1 MANGFF
7 YSVKAIVDK
16 ASFEQGRAE
25 LAKLEQTSKKLIVG
39 IAGAATALTG
49 MATIAGNV
57 AQQEMKVA
65 HSVGMSTTALASWKT
80 ACNIAGASANG
91 LISALG
97 SLEIKMQH
105 LKTGQ
110 VDTGLAKNLG
120 MLGIGYGDFAEMD
133 SESRMRAVFNSA
145 GQMEDQRLAA
155 VLIGDTL
162 GPAAKEY
169 YESLKL
175 SGKSLEQQL
184 REAKQLNFVSEQN
197 RKEAAIFASEFNS
210 VKEAGKS
217 ITMLI
222 GSEIGSALTP
232 TVRKLKNY
240 LIENKNAIVK
250 GITGVVSQVS
260 GVFKG
265 ITGAIEKV
273 VPYVQ
278 GLIDKFGGLDQVIVK
293 VGIGFAAI
301 KLTQFAGGIAG
312 IISSVNLL
320 KAALSGIGKGLL
332 VGGIFAVLQ
341 SLLYFFD
348 GKDNTHSILEV
359 IIPKIKELS
368 KAMGFDESFEN
379 FKNSLKSLGES
390 FTKLIDALGGKDA
403 VVKGIASI
411 STAIAGFAIERLTS
425 LVDVLSSLVGIIDG
439 LVSADFNKVAEN
451 IKLLGTAT
459 GEFIF
464 GKTSTDLQKS
474 FNEKG
479 AFGLWDFGG
488 VIWGAMMGD
497 EDAKKTLSDY
507 LWNATSKKTP
517 PKKEGNKKTVSTT
530 SVSQPTA
537 YDLKNKYRN
546 GSMQD
551 GILSPNGKITQVS
564 PQDWVFAVKNVDD
577 LARAF
582 LPNNINSSTSNSIIV
597 NQTFNV
603 ESQDM
608 AQTVK
613 VSAFNGVQDAL
624 KNAYKQSSSFIQQ
637 MPGVR

>member
-49 MATIAGNV
+49 MATIAGNI

-91 LISALG
+91 LVSALG
-97 SLEIKMQH
+97 SLETKMQH

-197 RKEAAIFASEFNS
+197 RKEAAIFAAEFNS

-260 GVFKG
+260 GIFKG

-273 VPYVQ
+273 APFVQ

-293 VGIGFAAI
+293 VGIGFAAL

-320 KAALSGIGKGLL
+320 KAALTGIGTGLL
-332 VGGIFAVLQ
+332 AGGIFAVLQ
-341 SLLYFFD
+341 SLLYYFD
-348 GKDNTHSILEV
+348 GNDKTHSILEI
-359 IIPKIKELS
+359 IIPKIKELQ
-368 KAMGFDESFEN
+368 KELNIHIDTEQFKELAAELKKMWENTEN
-379 FKNSLKSLGES
+379 FRKAFAEIMGEVFMQGLKNITDGINALSASVTFALQLFNAFKEGGFTGGVEFIMQSIKES
-390 FTKLIDALGGKDA
+390 KGDGPVAEHLNNTGK
-403 VVKGIASI
+403 
-411 STAIAGFAIERLTS
+411 IAGYIMNPQNILRDLGIKLYGKLKADDEIE
-425 LVDVLSSLVGIIDG
+425 DGII
-439 LVSADFNKVAEN
+439 
-451 IKLLGTAT
+451 
-459 GEFIF
+459 
-464 GKTSTDLQKS
+464 
-474 FNEKG
+474 
-479 AFGLWDFGG
+479 
-488 VIWGAMMGD
+488 
-497 EDAKKTLSDY
+497 
-507 LWNATSKKTP
+507 
-517 PKKEGNKKTVSTT
+517 
-530 SVSQPTA
+530 
-537 YDLKNKYRN
+537 
-546 GSMQD
+546 
-551 GILSPNGKITQVS
+551 SPNGKVTKVS
-564 PQDWVFAVKNVDD
+564 PNDWVFAAKNVSD
-577 LARAF
+577 LASGF
-582 LPNNINSSTSNSIIV
+582 IPNNINSSTSNSIIV

>member
-91 LISALG
+91 LVSALG
-97 SLEIKMQH
+97 SLETKMQH

-197 RKEAAIFASEFNS
+197 RKEAAIFAAEFNS

-260 GVFKG
+260 GIFKG
-265 ITGAIEKV
+265 IAGVIEKV
-273 VPYVQ
+273 APYVQ

-320 KAALSGIGKGLL
+320 KAALTGIGTGLL
-332 VGGIFAVLQ
+332 AGGIFL
-341 SLLYFFD
+341 
-348 GKDNTHSILEV
+348 ILEDIFGYFRGADSV
-359 IIPKIKELS
+359 TEDILLWLDEMKKKFDIHIDTEQFNELAAELKKMWENTENFRKAFAEIMGEVFMQGLKAITDGINALSASVTFALQLFNAFKEGGFTGGVEFIMQSIKES
-368 KAMGFDESFEN
+368 KGDGPVAEHLN
-379 FKNSLKSLGES
+379 N
-390 FTKLIDALGGKDA
+390 TGK
-403 VVKGIASI
+403 
-411 STAIAGFAIERLTS
+411 IAGYIMNPQNILRDLGIKLYGKLKADDEIE
-425 LVDVLSSLVGIIDG
+425 DGII
-439 LVSADFNKVAEN
+439 
-451 IKLLGTAT
+451 
-459 GEFIF
+459 
-464 GKTSTDLQKS
+464 
-474 FNEKG
+474 
-479 AFGLWDFGG
+479 
-488 VIWGAMMGD
+488 
-497 EDAKKTLSDY
+497 
-507 LWNATSKKTP
+507 
-517 PKKEGNKKTVSTT
+517 
-530 SVSQPTA
+530 
-537 YDLKNKYRN
+537 
-546 GSMQD
+546 
-551 GILSPNGKITQVS
+551 SPNGKVTKVS
-564 PQDWVFAVKNVDD
+564 PNDWVFAAKNVSD
-577 LARAF
+577 LASGF
-582 LPNNINSSTSNSIIV
+582 IPNNINSSTSNSIVV

-624 KNAYKQSSSFIQQ
+624 KDAYKQSSSFIQQ

>member
-16 ASFEQGRAE
+16 ASFEQGRSE

-97 SLEIKMQH
+97 SLETKMQH

-133 SESRMRAVFNSA
+133 SESRMRTVFNSA

-197 RKEAAIFASEFNS
+197 RKEAAIFAAEFNS

-260 GVFKG
+260 GIFKG
-265 ITGAIEKV
+265 IAGAIEKV
-273 VPYVQ
+273 APYVQ

-293 VGIGFAAI
+293 VGIGFAAL

-320 KAALSGIGKGLL
+320 KAALTGIGTGLL
-332 VGGIFAVLQ
+332 AGGIFL
-341 SLLYFFD
+341 
-348 GKDNTHSILEV
+348 ILEDIFGYFRGADSV
-359 IIPKIKELS
+359 TEDVLLWLDEMKKKFDIHIDTEQFKELAAELKKMWENTENFRKAFAEIMGEVFMQGLKAITDGINALSASVTFALQLFNAFKEGGFTGGVEFIMQAIKESEGDGPVAEHL
-368 KAMGFDESFEN
+368 N
-379 FKNSLKSLGES
+379 N
-390 FTKLIDALGGKDA
+390 TGK
-403 VVKGIASI
+403 
-411 STAIAGFAIERLTS
+411 IAGYIMNPQNILRDLGIKLYGKLKADDEIE
-425 LVDVLSSLVGIIDG
+425 DGII
-439 LVSADFNKVAEN
+439 
-451 IKLLGTAT
+451 
-459 GEFIF
+459 
-464 GKTSTDLQKS
+464 
-474 FNEKG
+474 
-479 AFGLWDFGG
+479 
-488 VIWGAMMGD
+488 
-497 EDAKKTLSDY
+497 
-507 LWNATSKKTP
+507 
-517 PKKEGNKKTVSTT
+517 
-530 SVSQPTA
+530 
-537 YDLKNKYRN
+537 
-546 GSMQD
+546 
-551 GILSPNGKITQVS
+551 SPNGKVTKVS
-564 PQDWVFAVKNVDD
+564 PNDWVFAAKNVSD
-577 LARAF
+577 LASGF
-582 LPNNINSSTSNSIIV
+582 IPNNINSSTSNSVIV